1 MKSGASELKLCCL
14 LKNMMLIS
22 WVVITKCICLKNV
35 GHFSLQAN
43 NIIFSKEEADT
54 FRTKVSASLGLFLS
68 VNKEAHGMSHLLSH
82 NKFIREL
89 QPELVIQNKPT
100 TIYHKIKKK
109 ESEIL
114 HFYRALI
121 QFFFINDSFP
131 QSQEQNANIK

>member
-1 MKSGASELKLCCL
+1 
-14 LKNMMLIS
+14 
-22 WVVITKCICLKNV
+22 
-35 GHFSLQAN
+35 
-43 NIIFSKEEADT
+43 
-54 FRTKVSASLGLFLS
+54 
-68 VNKEAHGMSHLLSH
+68 MSHLLSH

-114 HFYRALI
+114 HFYSALI
-121 QFFFINDSFP
+121 QFFFIDDSFP